1 MPASP
6 PSSCA
11 ASARRRAFGTLLA
24 ASAAI
29 LWGTTGTAQT
39 FITGGLPPVWLGAL
53 RIAVAALFFA
63 ALLGA
68 QRLRRGHAAE
78 AQQTDGVARGSAA
91 NVLRLSLL
99 SGLAIGCYN
108 LLFFA
113 GVKAAGIA
121 VGTSLVIGSA
131 PIWAGLI
138 QSLQLRRLPRAL
150 WCAGVAAAA
159 AGLAAMAVSQNAAS
173 AAPFGLA
180 ASTGGFALCLGAG
193 LSYALY
199 AIFSKPLVE
208 ASSPL
213 AASAYTFAAAL
224 IVTAAAAFA
233 IEGIPRVTPDDALIV
248 LYLGFIVTG
257 AAYLLFTTG
266 LQRISA
272 ATGVAATL
280 IEPATAFVLAVTV
293 AGEPFSAAGCFGF
306 LAILAGLTLILKAET
321 NRREEA

>member
-24 ASAAI
+24 ASAAM

-78 AQQTDGVARGSAA
+78 AQQTDGAARRSAA

-159 AGLAAMAVSQNAAS
+159 AGLAAMAVSQSAAS
-173 AAPFGLA
+173 AAPCGLA
-180 ASTGGFALCLGAG
+180 SAGGFALCLGAG

-306 LAILAGLTLILKAET
+306 LAILAGLALILKAEAK
-321 NRREEA
+321 R